1 MWPFT
6 NKKLQAALA
15 MANETNQQSVKNV
28 AVLEELIATY
38 QSMFQQQDDLIGRL
52 QSENEV
58 ERMRLVACGVGAM
71 ANTPESA
78 KQQRVDVNSPYFCAS
93 VGDVYAAVDREMKLR
108 EELEVANDRAFR
120 ASEAHVVT
128 MGKFQAALDII
139 GKVVKTKLQGDMRDN
154 AQEAEKFY
162 NLHRGTKVCVMC
174 GSEMIP
180 LHSED
185 KKICSNGACGHE
197 VEWKLEEGQKYQHK
211 NNVEPFVE
219 DRSRPEEPRNQVRL

>member
-78 KQQRVDVNSPYFCAS
+78 KQQRVDVESPYFCAS

-219 DRSRPEEPRNQVRL
+219 DRSAPEEPRSQTRF